1 MKILEVEKITK
12 SYGKLKV
19 LDNISF
25 SVSEGDYVALIGKN
39 GAGKT
44 TLLNLLLGLSNPDS
58 GSIKFFGKQLD
69 GNLTYILNNIGIV
82 FQQHTLDFDLSVK
95 KNLIFFAD
103 VHGMDKSVS
112 LKRIKE
118 LLKRFELDK
127 FENYKNTVKHTILK
141 SKFEIRNI
149 NRNIILNSVTK
160 FYDSNEIKIMMES
173 KGIKDITIKKFGLGL
188 VSLLIGSKN

>member
-44 TLLNLLLGLSNPDS
+44 TLLNLLLGLANPDS

-95 KNLIFFAD
+95 KNLIF
-103 VHGMDKSVS
+103 G
-112 LKRIKE
+112 
-118 LLKRFELDK
+118 
-127 FENYKNTVKHTILK
+127 
-141 SKFEIRNI
+141 IRA
-149 NRNIILNSVTK
+149 
-160 FYDSNEIKIMMES
+160 
-173 KGIKDITIKKFGLGL
+173 
-188 VSLLIGSKN
+188 